1 MSSGLKSNVLPW
13 IAAGWP
19 GKVDTVWVGSANASS
34 PMDVTGSWSVYMA
47 QSLNATSATPT
58 FAQTLV
64 STQPM
69 RLGWVC
75 TQGILCT
82 EAGDDG
88 RILLDFISVA
98 VDSNGMANIAYG
110 DAGPDSEGYNRSQAP
125 TRTRTTPGRRR
136 VRRSTEVCARAAAPP
151 SLTSYLV

>member
-1 MSSGLKSNVLPW
+1 
-13 IAAGWP
+13 
-19 GKVDTVWVGSANASS
+19 
-34 PMDVTGSWSVYMA
+34 MA

-98 VDSNGMANIAYG
+98 VDSNGMAYIAYG
-110 DAGPDSEGYNRSQAP
+110 NAGPDSEGYNAVSGAFPYTYYAKQ
-125 TRTRTTPGRRR
+125 TQGSS
-136 VRRSTEVCARAAAPP
+136 VN
-151 SLTSYLV
+151 